1 MVLQLINL
9 EFIRQKLNINI
20 FCKEMENNLLYLA
33 KPVYGGWVTFTA
45 HLSHKLNA
53 SIYKIAGRNE
63 TFDRDFGYECKYR
76 NKSIG
81 EIIQLKNIIITAVDK
96 NYWEYLYL
104 FPSDTKIVIHDPTE
118 CKLSKNKNP
127 RKLLLYLNARHLS
140 ILKELNK
147 EIFFSKTASE
157 ISSPT
162 D

>member
-1 MVLQLINL
+1 MDIIHNYEEKIQ
-9 EFIRQKLNINI
+9 
-20 FCKEMENNLLYLA
+20 NNLLYLA

-53 SIYKIAGRNE
+53 PIYKIAGRNE

-81 EIIQLKNIIITAVDK
+81 EIIKLNNIIITAVDK

-127 RKLLLYLNARHLS
+127 LVQITDKNDKILQADCLFEKKLG
-140 ILKELNK
+140 
-147 EIFFSKTASE
+147 
-157 ISSPT
+157 
-162 D
+162 